1 MGVKECERVCTCVGD
16 ADLGKGVVPPSCEAS
31 GIDIATDGNVELR
44 GGEVEGEI
52 VGKGW
57 RPLSG
62 PGGDDGLEG
71 ETALALLPLRPRYSA
86 MRSWNEVFTGGKLA
100 GDTLLRSS
108 ADLDHPRREIVRK
121 SPSPPPPL
129 GPLIGLEGVLGV
141 WNRGISAD
149 P

>member
-1 MGVKECERVCTCVGD
+1 MGVKECERVCTCVGE
-16 ADLGKGVVPPSCEAS
+16 ADLGNGVPSCEVS
-31 GIDIATDGNVELR
+31 DTDIATEGNVELR
-44 GGEVEGEI
+44 GGEVEVDI
-52 VGKGW
+52 VGKGC

-62 PGGDDGLEG
+62 PGGEDGLDG
-71 ETALALLPLRPRYSA
+71 ETALALLSLRPRYSA
-86 MRSWNEVFTGGKLA
+86 MRSWNEVFTGGKLV

-108 ADLDHPRREIVRK
+108 ADLDHPRLEIVRR

-129 GPLIGLEGVLGV
+129 APLTGLEGVLGV